1 MDITILSLDRQAIL
15 VPSILFVITVLLG
28 LNTSKDDLPLYI
40 KQYIVTIYIG
50 FLLLSLFW
58 EITGWFLL
66 VYLFVVTLF
75 ASINIGFY
83 VGSLEKRLGVFSLA
97 ILHISGLFFKAKT
110 YIALFIL
117 GLFYLAK
124 IFTHSNAFILMYFGG
139 AMAFH
144 LFSKMRDQF
153 GCLSFDE
160 AEEKIASV
168 LSRFNPDKHGFL
180 KDACHLHEFYESCE
194 RSFPGTPEEFRKLL
208 CFIIYVED
216 RDYFSR
222 RAPVYSFHAVLKRK
236 RTIKLAEHEE
246 GHSSLLDLLFE
257 RGFSTIEQQVTRKIA
272 LVDNSYHYRMRRKL
286 FVEGVYNPCLIKACL
301 NFERRIRSVH
311 ITIKLRIK
319 SLVSSSA
326 RIEKIRRKKKGK
338 QLFVEIKILYLLYYF
353 IEILKQ
359 PSSVN
364 ECFDI
369 ISKISRQK
377 KAYLEK
383 QYGALYESEIF
394 NVIKD
399 GLLNALNTIKKDGG
413 KSFPQMLE

>member
-28 LNTSKDDLPLYI
+28 LNTSKDNLPLYI

-97 ILHISGLFFKAKT
+97 ILQISGLFFRAKT
-110 YIALFIL
+110 YIALLIL
-117 GLFYLAK
+117 GFFYIAK
-124 IFTHSNAFILMYFGG
+124 VFTHSNVFILVYFGG
-139 AMAFH
+139 SMAFH

-153 GCLSFDE
+153 DFLSFDQ
-160 AEEKIASV
+160 AERKIASD
-168 LSRFNPDKHGFL
+168 LTRFNVDKHGYF
-180 KDACHLHEFYESCE
+180 KDACQLHEFYESCE
-194 RSFPGTPEEFRKLL
+194 GSFPGTSEEFRKLL
-208 CFIIYVED
+208 CFIVYVED

-222 RAPVYSFHAVLKRK
+222 RKPVYSFHAVLKRK
-236 RTIKLAEHEE
+236 RTIKLGEHEE
-246 GHSSLLDLLFE
+246 GRTSLLDLLFE

-272 LVDNSYHYRMRRKL
+272 LAENSYHYRMRRKL
-286 FVEGVYNPCLIKACL
+286 FVEGVYNPCFIKACL
-301 NFERRIRSVH
+301 NFERRIRNVH
-311 ITIKLRIK
+311 ITTKLRVK
-319 SLVSSSA
+319 SLVSSNA
-326 RIEKIRRKKKGK
+326 RIEVIRRKKKGK
-338 QLFVEIKILYLLYYF
+338 QLYVEIKILYLLYYF

-359 PSSVN
+359 PNSVN

-377 KAYLEK
+377 KAHLEK
-383 QYGALYESEIF
+383 QYGALHESETY

-399 GLLNALNTIKKDGG
+399 GLLKALNTIKKDGG
-413 KSFPQMLE
+413 KSLSQMLK